1 MNLDEV
7 YKMLGYGL
15 VCLFIVYITAQSIR
29 FQLGIVEGL
38 VGRKTEKESTPTAT
52 AEAMEPNN

>member
-15 VCLFIVYITAQSIR
+15 VCLFIVYIAAQSIR

-38 VGRKTEKESTPTAT
+38 VGRKTEKNSTPTDA
-52 AEAMEPNN
+52 AEPVEPNM